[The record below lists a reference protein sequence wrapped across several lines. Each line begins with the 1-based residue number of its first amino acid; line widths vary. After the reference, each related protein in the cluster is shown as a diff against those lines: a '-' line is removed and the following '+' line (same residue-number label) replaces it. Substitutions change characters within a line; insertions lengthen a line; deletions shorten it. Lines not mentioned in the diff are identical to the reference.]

1 MQCHPIEPF
10 KPTCEKIEDYK
21 ERSDFYCTAHGIAE
35 GVFLHAEAQDRKQDD
50 IQRVTSLLAEY
61 VGLLLLSL
69 MLYIYWRLGKKS
81 GNSEKS
87 RLIKIAV
94 SSIEEKSAVLCNRLK
109 LRNKEHPN
117 HIRKVFITQFR
128 WIQ

>member
-1 MQCHPIEPF
+1 
-10 KPTCEKIEDYK
+10 
-21 ERSDFYCTAHGIAE
+21 
-35 GVFLHAEAQDRKQDD
+35 
-50 IQRVTSLLAEY
+50 
-61 VGLLLLSL
+61 
-69 MLYIYWRLGKKS
+69 MLYIYRRLGKKS

-117 HIRKVFITQFR
+117 HIRKVFITPDMIPLEQQR
-128 WIQ
+128 RKQLRVQLDEMNKSGNLYHIKTGR